1 MITVSSLKILNSLP
15 LSEDNEEAYVTD
27 EQKIYSRQDGQ
38 WIPKALP
45 QGKMNIS
52 VYDMNKQL
60 ISQLGTLDDKAAL
73 NLIRKYKNEIGGKY
87 FMLLCRDLNYY
98 TLFTIGDKIPI
109 AQEYP
114 RIEREVVDCLHDLG
128 EIKSVEKIEETNA
141 IEVWVQ
147 PEGEEPLV
155 AYFFNYDKGVI
166 VCQ

>member
-38 WIPKALP
+38 WVPKALP

-60 ISQLGTLDDKAAL
+60 ISQLDAVDDKAAL
-73 NLIRKYKNEIGGKY
+73 NLVRKYKNEAEGKY
-87 FMLLCRDLNYY
+87 YMLVCRDLNYY
-98 TLFTIGDKIPI
+98 TLFAIG
-109 AQEYP
+109 ESEEHL
-114 RIEREVVDCLHDLG
+114 RIEKEVVNCLHDLG

-166 VCQ
+166 ICQ

>member
-38 WIPKALP
+38 WVPKALP

-60 ISQLGTLDDKAAL
+60 ISQLGVIDDKAAL
-73 NLIRKYKNEIGGKY
+73 NLVRKYKNETEGKY
-87 FMLLCRDLNYY
+87 YMLVCRDLNYY
-98 TLFTIGDKIPI
+98 TLFAIGESEDHL
-109 AQEYP
+109 

-147 PEGEEPLV
+147 SEGEEPLV